1 MSAILEIQFNE
12 FNNGHCAMYL
22 KLRGDEPTKEEIKTA
37 RGVIDLLSAG
47 AIASGAKEI
56 TCQDFD
62 KKNPITNGKN

>member
-22 KLRGDEPTKEEIKTA
+22 KLRGKQPTKEEVKTA
-37 RGVIDLLSAG
+37 RKVIDLLSTG
-47 AIASGAKEI
+47 AIASGAEEI
-56 TCQDFD
+56 VCHDFD